1 MNALRRGVWASLVL
15 LPATVLAAGK
25 AHQHGVLELDIA
37 VEARKLSLQMT
48 SPLDNLVGFERAPRN
63 DAERKRVDAALA
75 KLKEGPALFAIDP
88 SAGCKLAQVEL
99 SSAVL
104 KLGTAEPAKQGRA
117 TDSEHADVDAV
128 FEYECQDAARAAF
141 VDVLLFEAF
150 PGMKQI
156 NVQVAAATG
165 QLKRTLTRPARR
177 VSLTR

>member
-37 VEARKLSLQMT
+37 VEARKLSLQMS
-48 SPLDNLVGFERAPRN
+48 SPLDNLVGFERAPRS

-75 KLKEGPALFAIDP
+75 TLRGPALFAIDP

-104 KLGTAEPAKQGRA
+104 KLGTAGPAKQGRA
-117 TDSEHADVDAV
+117 TDSEHADVDAM
-128 FEYECQDAARAAF
+128 FEYECQDATRAAF

-177 VSLTR
+177 VLLTR